1 MFLFLDFPL
10 FPVVVYWRVA
20 IPVIRMIWLIDGV
33 NDLNYTLIKA
43 CRVKI
48 GNIILIKSSLR
59 GTSKDKNVHLKYMSL
74 LRKMIT

>member
-10 FPVVVYWRVA
+10 FPVVVCWRVA
-20 IPVIRMIWLIDGV
+20 IGVIRMIWLSDGV
-33 NDLNYTLIKA
+33 NDLKDTSIRA
-43 CRVKI
+43 CRGKI
-48 GNIILIKSSLR
+48 GNIIRIKSSLG